1 MAAVK
6 SVVLLGIVLVSV
18 LLIFQ
23 DAAYAREFTQAN
35 GWYFLMF

>member
-6 SVVLLGIVLVSV
+6 SVVLGVSVSV

-23 DAAYAREFTQAN
+23 DAAYAREFTEAN